1 MSEVQETIEESDQ
14 AFRGVYKAKC
24 EYLIREGICSP
35 YQAELCGGRDKDGE
49 GYCTAIYVDTG
60 IEE

>member
-1 MSEVQETIEESDQ
+1 MSETMEELDQ
-14 AFRGVYKAKC
+14 VFEGVYRAKC

-35 YQAELCGGRDKDGE
+35 YQAELCGGRDKDAE
-49 GYCTAIYVDTG
+49 GYCQAIYVDMG